1 MLAAIFRDWSAAGVR
16 VRTQLYHQ
24 GILPLIR
31 SFYSDDASERINA
44 WDVLVPG
51 GGLGRLAVEIAALGM
66 RSNSCLLSI
75 I

>member
-16 VRTQLYHQ
+16 VRTQLYHH

-31 SFYSDDASERINA
+31 SFYSVGASERVNA